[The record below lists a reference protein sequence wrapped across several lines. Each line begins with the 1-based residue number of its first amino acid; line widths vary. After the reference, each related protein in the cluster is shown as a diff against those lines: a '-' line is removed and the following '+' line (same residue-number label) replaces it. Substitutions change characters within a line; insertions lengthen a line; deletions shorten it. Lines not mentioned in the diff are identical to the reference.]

1 MGLSDPF
8 SQLGRVSSLM
18 SLVIVIG
25 MQPRT
30 LVAAGHFCSCVAI
43 ARSAASRVPGG
54 IVSL

>member
-1 MGLSDPF
+1 
-8 SQLGRVSSLM
+8 M